1 MAIRLKDVAQ
11 HLQLSV
17 STVSAALQNRED
29 ISEATRIRVVEA
41 VEQLGYHPNS
51 LARGLITR
59 KTFVLRVIVPDL
71 SRSFF
76 AEVLKGID
84 SITSPAGYNLLVC
97 NTEENAKR
105 EKEILNMLL
114 SNQVDGV
121 LWLQL
126 TTRMTPIGGRYQEQG
141 LAGIAERSRRP
152 HVSPR
157 QTGGE
162 WEQQVV
168 ELRQRYPDWGAR
180 KLQVLLR
187 QAGVRLPA
195 STIHR
200 ILLRRG
206 LVRIEDR
213 HAAALQRF
221 ERAEPNQL
229 WQMDFKGSTG
239 WATAVGPLSVLDDH
253 SRYLIALRGT
263 WTTKAEPVRE
273 QLESAFSECGVPEA
287 MLMDHGTPWWNANAP
302 TGATWLTV
310 WLMRQG
316 IELHWSGYRHPQTQ
330 GKVERFH
337 GSLQR
342 AQGRRG
348 VPDEQRQ
355 QWLDQYRH
363 EYNQVRPHEALGMQT
378 PASRWR
384 PSERRYDPNPRALA
398 VSGRSHR
405 GESRQPGPDL
415 GRAPLGHQPGLGRT
429 VGATSQNRG
438 AGAGVSL
445 PQRDPRTRSRQ
456 PTLHGRGA
464 LAGGLSSIQKCKGCV
479 GTECKPCRGT

>member
-1 MAIRLKDVAQ
+1 MTWGSVDIQEQRVRFVVA
-11 HLQLSV
+11 
-17 STVSAALQNRED
+17 A
-29 ISEATRIRVVEA
+29 
-41 VEQLGYHPNS
+41 
-51 LARGLITR
+51 
-59 KTFVLRVIVPDL
+59 
-71 SRSFF
+71 SR
-76 AEVLKGID
+76 
-84 SITSPAGYNLLVC
+84 
-97 NTEENAKR
+97 R
-105 EKEILNMLL
+105 EKSFQALCREFEVSRPTGYM
-114 SNQVDGV
+114 
-121 LWLQL
+121 WL
-126 TTRMTPIGGRYQEQG
+126 RRYQEQG

-152 HVSPR
+152 HLSPR
-157 QTGGE
+157 QTGGV
-162 WEQQVV
+162 WEEQVV
-168 ELRQRYPDWGAR
+168 QLRQRYPDWGAR

-187 QAGVRLPA
+187 RAGVSLPL

-239 WATAVGPLSVLDDH
+239 WETAVGPLSVLDDH

-273 QLESAFSECGVPEA
+273 HLESAFSECGVPEA

-342 AQGRRG
+342 TQGRRG
-348 VPDEQRQ
+348 VPEQERQ
-355 QWLDQYRH
+355 RWLDEYRH

-384 PSERRYDPNPRALA
+384 PSERRYDPNP
-398 VSGRSHR
+398 
-405 GESRQPGPDL
+405 QPWQYPE
-415 GRAPLGHQPGLGRT
+415 
-429 VGATSQNRG
+429 GATVVKVGSQGQIWAERRWDI
-438 AGAGVSL
+438 SL
-445 PQRDPRTRSRQ
+445 
-456 PTLHGRGA
+456 A
-464 LAGGLSSIQKCKGCV
+464 LAGQWVQLV
-479 GTECKPCRGT
+479 RVEERMLVYHCRTVVRELDLASQRSTAVERWLAD